1 MTRATSS
8 FTVAFTLLA
17 LAAESAAAQIAEPV
31 DDIVTVS
38 EGEGSDNHGRIA
50 VNIAA
55 GKQNQQ
61 IGSAVVAI
69 GELPIAIHDVLQQID
84 AADPNDRRTQILVG
98 PGAFSNNS
106 GMASINIA
114 AGIQNQSANL
124 ATLTVSNS
132 GVVSDQMLAQTSA
145 PLQPVQSLAQ
155 GTESPDDT
163 ISINETAFGG
173 NSGLVQV
180 NLVGGERNSSANT
193 FALNVSA
200 GGEP

>member
-1 MTRATSS
+1 MTRAVSS
-8 FTVAFTLLA
+8 FAVVPTLLA
-17 LAAESAAAQIAEPV
+17 LAAAQSVAQTADPAEN
-31 DDIVTVS
+31 IVTVL
-38 EGEGSDNHGRIA
+38 EGEGSDNQGRVA

-55 GKQNQQ
+55 GTQNQQ

-69 GELPIAIHDVLQQID
+69 GDLPIAVHDALQQID
-84 AADPNDRRTQILVG
+84 AADPNDRRTQIQIG
-98 PGAFSNNS
+98 SGAFSNNG

-124 ATLTVSNS
+124 ATLTVGNS

-145 PLQPVQSLAQ
+145 PLQPVQALAE
-155 GTESPDDT
+155 GPENPNDPVSVNES
-163 ISINETAFGG
+163 AFGG

-200 GGEP
+200 GGKP

>member
-1 MTRATSS
+1 MTRAVSS
-8 FTVAFTLLA
+8 FAVVSTLLA
-17 LAAESAAAQIAEPV
+17 LTAAQADAQTADPTEDIA
-31 DDIVTVS
+31 IVS
-38 EGEGSDNHGRIA
+38 EGEGSDNQGRVA

-55 GKQNQQ
+55 GTQNQQ

-69 GELPIAIHDVLQQID
+69 GDLPIAVHDALQQID
-84 AADPNDRRTQILVG
+84 AADPNDRRTQIQIG
-98 PGAFSNNS
+98 PGAFSNNG

-124 ATLTVSNS
+124 ATLTVGNS

-145 PLQPVQSLAQ
+145 PLQPVQALAE
-155 GTESPDDT
+155 GPDNPNDTVSVNES
-163 ISINETAFGG
+163 AFGG

-200 GGEP
+200 GGKP

>member
-1 MTRATSS
+1 MTRAVSP
-8 FTVAFTLLA
+8 FAVVFTLLA
-17 LAAESAAAQIAEPV
+17 LTAESAAAQIADPAE
-31 DDIVTVS
+31 DTVTVS
-38 EGEGSDNHGRIA
+38 AGEGGDNQGRIA

-55 GKQNQQ
+55 GTRNQQ

-69 GELPIAIHDVLQQID
+69 GDLPIAIHDVLQQND
-84 AADPNDRRTQILVG
+84 AVDPNDRRTQILVG

-124 ATLTVSNS
+124 ATLTVGNS